1 MPLKSVNPLV
11 SILINN
17 YNYGRF
23 LDAAIASAL
32 NQTYPHIEVIVVDDG
47 STDDSP
53 AIIAGYG
60 GARYCDRLILKANGG
75 QASALNAGFA
85 ASQGDIIC
93 LLDADDLFLPT
104 KVAEVVDLFQADVS
118 WVFHE
123 SMPVQS
129 TDIINTEF
137 STLVGQA
144 TQPATAPTPQ
154 HIDFR
159 PNILKAQ
166 IPDFTPS
173 TSNLCFS
180 RALAARI
187 FPLPELKGLSGAAIN
202 DFYIKYIAVGLETG
216 CSSKKNLGL
225 FRVHSSNAFS
235 TQSFLRKRAVYAEM
249 YLLTAYWMRINF
261 PEFSKL
267 SQKLFAKGLA
277 TYFKSKGAGL
287 DYRKVIQGYFAIASY
302 PEKLEVGWKSA
313 YYFLKLGFTNLV

>member
-1 MPLKSVNPLV
+1 MIPTTSPPLV

-17 YNYGRF
+17 YNYGHF

-53 AIIAGYG
+53 AIITGYG
-60 GARYCDRLILKANGG
+60 DRLIPILKANGG

-85 ASQGDIIC
+85 ASRGDIIC

-104 KVAEVVDLFQADVS
+104 KVAEVVDLFQTDVG

-129 TDIINTEF
+129 TDMINTEF
-137 STLVGQA
+137 STLVEQV
-144 TQPATAPTPQ
+144 TQQETAPAPQ

-159 PNILKAQ
+159 PNLLKAQ

-180 RALAARI
+180 RPLAARI
-187 FPLPELKGLSGAAIN
+187 FPLPEVRGLSGIGIN
-202 DFYIKYIAVGLETG
+202 DFYIKYVAVGLETG
-216 CSSKKNLGL
+216 CSSKKNLGI
-225 FRVHSSNAFS
+225 FRVHSSNIFS
-235 TQSFLRKRAVYAEM
+235 TQSFSKKRVLYAET
-249 YLLTAYWMRINF
+249 YLLTAYWMCVNF
-261 PEFSKL
+261 PEFSKF
-267 SQKLFAKGLA
+267 SHKLFARGLA
-277 TYFKSKGAGL
+277 TYVRSKGAGL
-287 DYRKVIQGYFAIASY
+287 DYRKVIQDYFAIASY
-302 PEKLEVGWKSA
+302 PEKFEVGWKSA
-313 YYFLKLGFTNLV
+313 YYFLKLGFTDLV